1 VYFELSRGKSVIDAA
16 FSARKEMAQGGSLEW
31 YVLRLF
37 SDGTPLIPLVEEGQK
52 ARPRSRDIQ
61 YIYLG
66 NGQVKVLTEGF
77 VGRRRQIQRGIR
89 WLRGQTGKV
98 GLLLHGTGGLGKSC
112 LAGRLCERFK
122 DSNLIIVH
130 GELNAL
136 TFQEA
141 LKDAFIRAHD
151 QEEILD
157 SLGEEV
163 QEMCHDGAVEYY
175 RELLSSSEDY
185 EPVYASELIDHA
197 VQCGMQ
203 DLAVWIYWMYGE
215 KHPSVATR
223 LNNLGSAWDS
233 LGDSRKAVECVE
245 KAHQIFH
252 EILGPDHPYT
262 ISTKKSLH
270 YLKDSLSSDQV

>member
-1 VYFELSRGKSVIDAA
+1 MYFELSRGKSVVDAVS
-16 FSARKEMAQGGSLEW
+16 SARKEMAKGGSPEW

-37 SDGTPLIPLVEEGQK
+37 SDGTPLVPLVEEGQK
-52 ARPRSRDIQ
+52 ARPKLRDFQ

-66 NGQVKVLTEGF
+66 NSQVKVLTKGF

-89 WLRGQTGKV
+89 WLRSQTGKV

-151 QEEILD
+151 QEGLSILMEQ
-157 SLGEEV
+157 EELRDRIRRLCSSSFREK
-163 QEMCHDGAVEYY
+163 QYLILLDDFEQNLEKVEYGQPTVCVTALPIY
-175 RELLSSSEDY
+175 CIQRSF
-185 EPVYASELIDHA
+185 DHWTA
-197 VQCGMQ
+197 YC
-203 DLAVWIYWMYGE
+203 E
-215 KHPSVATR
+215 KYIK
-223 LNNLGSAWDS
+223 
-233 LGDSRKAVECVE
+233 RKER
-245 KAHQIFH
+245 
-252 EILGPDHPYT
+252 
-262 ISTKKSLH
+262 
-270 YLKDSLSSDQV
+270 